1 MTQDDNDILA
11 AEYVLGTL
19 ETDARDR
26 FHRALE
32 KDPVLQ
38 SQVASWQEGLG
49 ALADR
54 HTSEAPSASVWA
66 AIAAGIDEAPLA
78 NTTTIR
84 AAEGSWQ
91 SVSPGAAI
99 KILFENPDDGYR
111 SFLLRME
118 PGGRLPGHVHAY
130 TEECLVLEGELIIG
144 YNPSP
149 LKRNTVLSLNDE
161 HSRLQ
166 LAEVRTWW
174 WNLHEVLIFKRT
186 DAGSHQP
193 TTR

>member
-19 ETDARDR
+19 EGDARDR

-32 KDPVLQ
+32 QDPALQ
-38 SQVASWQEGLG
+38 SLVASWQERLG

-54 HTSEAPSASVWA
+54 HTCEAPSASVWA
-66 AIAAGIDEAPLA
+66 AIAAGIDEAPLP

-91 SVSPGAAI
+91 SVSAGAAI
-99 KILFENPDDGYR
+99 KILFENPDDGFR
-111 SFLLRME
+111 SFLLRLE

-130 TEECLVLEGELIIG
+130 TEECLVLEGELIIAG
-144 YNPSP
+144 TRFAAGDFHVAHPGSEHEELTSEIGGLVYVRASTKELYLDAPS
-149 LKRNTVLSLNDE
+149 V
-161 HSRLQ
+161 
-166 LAEVRTWW
+166 
-174 WNLHEVLIFKRT
+174 
-186 DAGSHQP
+186 
-193 TTR
+193 

>member
-1 MTQDDNDILA
+1 MTQDHSEILA

-19 ETDARDR
+19 EADARDR
-26 FHRALE
+26 FRRALE
-32 KDPVLQ
+32 QDPKLQ
-38 SQVASWQEGLG
+38 SLVASWQERLG

-54 HTSEAPSASVWA
+54 HTSEVPSARVWA
-66 AIAAGIDEAPLA
+66 AIAAGIDETPLP

-91 SVSPGAAI
+91 TVSAGAAI
-99 KILFENPDDGYR
+99 KVLFENPDDGYR

-144 YNPSP
+144 ETRYVAGDFHVAHPG
-149 LKRNTVLSLNDE
+149 
-161 HSRLQ
+161 SRHQDLTSESGG
-166 LAEVRTWW
+166 LVYVRTSM
-174 WNLHEVLIFKRT
+174 NEAHV
-186 DAGSHQP
+186 DAP
-193 TTR
+193 PA